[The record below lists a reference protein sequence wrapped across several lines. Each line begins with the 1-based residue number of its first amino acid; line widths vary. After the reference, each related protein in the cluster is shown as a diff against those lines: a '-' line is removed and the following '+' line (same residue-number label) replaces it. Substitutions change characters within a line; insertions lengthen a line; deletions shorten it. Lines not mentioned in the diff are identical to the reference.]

1 MAEITAAAVK
11 SLRDRT
17 GLPMMDCKR
26 ALEEAG
32 GDADAAVEILR
43 KAGKKTMAKRADRE
57 TSFGRV
63 MVHAEMVPGCGAM
76 VELRCESA
84 PVANNDQFIQ
94 LGRDLV
100 EQLARGP
107 GASSPEELLA
117 QPSPSQPGNTLR
129 DEWDDLSNRIREV
142 FRIARLV
149 RIAGP
154 CGGYAHHSGTSGVL
168 VEVQG
173 GTPEL
178 AKDIAMHI
186 AAMRPM
192 VIRREELDPAL
203 VAKEREILAEQA
215 RQQGKPE
222 KIIAKM
228 IEGRLRDFY
237 VERCL
242 ADQPHVNKEKYGN
255 QTVGQLAEKAGM
267 KLVRFIHWEL
277 GKE

>member
-1 MAEITAAAVK
+1 MPEITAAAVK

-32 GDADAAVEILR
+32 GDPEAAIEILR
-43 KAGKKTMAKRADRE
+43 KAGKKAMAKRADRE

-63 MVHAEMVPGCGAM
+63 MVHAEMSPGCGAM

-107 GASSPEELLA
+107 GATTAEELLA
-117 QPSPSQPGNTLR
+117 QPCPSRPGLTLR
-129 DEWDDLSNRIREV
+129 DQWDDLSNRIREV
-142 FRIARLV
+142 FRVARLV
-149 RIAGP
+149 RIEGP

-173 GTPEL
+173 GTAEL

-186 AAMRPM
+186 AAMRPL

-203 VAKEREILAEQA
+203 VAKERQILAEQA
-215 RQQGKPE
+215 RNEGRPD

-228 IEGRLRDFY
+228 VEGRLRDFF

-255 QTVGQLAEKAGM
+255 LTVGQLAEKAGM